1 MAQGREDIL
10 FRTVLI
16 SACANVAMNL
26 VAIPAFGMIGA
37 AVVTVTTEL
46 LRLVLAQRHASLLGV
61 RPPLFSRYWKTA
73 VATIL
78 MAATVA
84 AGFTESLV
92 TAIAAGAAAYAIGLL
107 VTRAIRR
114 TADGGVELQV

>member
-1 MAQGREDIL
+1 
-10 FRTVLI
+10 
-16 SACANVAMNL
+16 
-26 VAIPAFGMIGA
+26 
-37 AVVTVTTEL
+37 
-46 LRLVLAQRHASLLGV
+46 LLGV

-78 MAATVA
+78 MAVTVA

-114 TADGGVELQV
+114 NADGGVELQV